1 MARPLHM
8 AQTDVAKKRISEAQ
22 KLRYQMLREELAKK
36 NSMYFNET
44 DDRSLN
50 DYEKLQMRLRKSIVS
65 FTNSL
70 LELASYAQKSKH
82 ESQLLSDKIDEA
94 IKASLDNVINESKQV
109 RQ

>member
-22 KLRYQMLREELAKK
+22 KLRYQMLREELAEK
-36 NSMYFNET
+36 NSRYFTET
-44 DDRSLN
+44 DNRSLN
-50 DYEKLQMRLRKSIVS
+50 DYEKLQMKLRKSIVS

-70 LELASYAQKSKH
+70 LELASYAHKSKH
-82 ESQLLSDKIDEA
+82 EPQLLSDKIDEA
-94 IKASLDNVINESKQV
+94 IKASLNNVINESKQV

>member
-8 AQTDVAKKRISEAQ
+8 SQTAEAKKRISETQ

-36 NSMYFNET
+36 NSRYFKET

-82 ESQLLSDKIDEA
+82 EPQLLSDKIDEA
-94 IKASLDNVINESKQV
+94 IKASLNNVINESKQV

>member
-1 MARPLHM
+1 MARPLHKS
-8 AQTDVAKKRISEAQ
+8 QTAEAKKRISETQ

-36 NSMYFNET
+36 NSRYFKET

-82 ESQLLSDKIDEA
+82 EPQLLSDKIDEA
-94 IKASLDNVINESKQV
+94 IKASLNNVINESKRV

>member
-70 LELASYAQKSKH
+70 LELASYAQQSKQ
-82 ESQLLSDKIDEA
+82 EPQLLSDKIDEA
-94 IKASLDNVINESKQV
+94 IKASLNNVINESKQV

>member
-8 AQTDVAKKRISEAQ
+8 PQTAEAKKRISETQ

-36 NSMYFNET
+36 NSRYFNET

-70 LELASYAQKSKH
+70 LELVSYAQQPKQVP
-82 ESQLLSDKIDEA
+82 QLLNDKIDEA
-94 IKASLDNVINESKQV
+94 IKASLNNVINESKQV